1 MSDLWQIILTA
12 GVTLLGGTLLFVFG
26 EFVKVLIITPTQK
39 YKEQVQVTLDRV
51 EFYSNQLTNFFSDKP
66 DKKELERMRQISADL
81 RSAATQLKSKYTV
94 ISFNRLLV
102 IIRLIPSKKQLGDV
116 CGCLI
121 FLSNNL
127 PQPGRPRNRDPKYD
141 QITLNNDRIEEIKKL
156 LG

>member
-1 MSDLWQIILTA
+1 MTGIEQAAWTA
-12 GVTLLGGTLLFVFG
+12 AFTLLGGTLLFIFG
-26 EFVKVLIITPTQK
+26 EFAKVLIIVPLQK
-39 YKEQVQVTLDRV
+39 YKEHVQVTLDRV

-66 DKKELERMRQISADL
+66 DKKELERMGQISADL

-94 ISFNRLLV
+94 ISFKKFLTILR
-102 IIRLIPSKKQLGDV
+102 IIPSKKQLGEA

-127 PQPGRPRNRDPKYD
+127 PQAGRLRNRDPKHD
-141 QITLNNDRIEEIKKL
+141 QITHNDARIEEIKKL